1 MMQSFFTLTFVKLT
15 ICTVQVDL
23 KPESELISCSSCDGP
38 HYGSLIQRRFKQ
50 FWLLFLSD
58 ERYVLHKSILR
69 PLVHYCLYHFK
80 TVSTSLAGEGDAK

>member
-23 KPESELISCSSCDGP
+23 KPESELISCSSCDGS
-38 HYGSLIQRRFKQ
+38 HYGSLIQRRFKH
-50 FWLLFLSD
+50 FWLQFLSD

-69 PLVHYCLYHFK
+69 PLVHYCLHHFQ